1 MRRLNG
7 ALLLDLIRD
16 KGPAS
21 RAELARLSGLTKPTV
36 SSQVADL
43 LRRALVV
50 EDGTV
55 EPDER
60 GGKRSKLLRF
70 NPQCGNLIGV
80 EIGSSVVRVRL
91 ADLDGA
97 ILDGEDAEVWPERG
111 ADHIL
116 TTAVTAINLVLSRSR
131 GRKQKLMIVAV
142 AAPGRVDSDSGVVL
156 EAGNVFHWRGVAVR
170 EHFQRAFKVPILV
183 ENDVNLAALGE
194 MHYGLGQGVKNFVL
208 IRLTTG
214 VGAGL
219 VVGGRLYQGN
229 HWAAGEIGHMVFD
242 QEAAAGVPND
252 RGYLESVIGSDR
264 LRERVRTAKTKA
276 AVEAAQAGGSDLH
289 GELLEAV
296 RRGDP
301 AAVAI
306 VDDLGSKVS
315 LAAANLAVVMDP
327 ELILLAGEL
336 FDLVVGRIR
345 EVVERVIPWP
355 VRIERSALGEDAV
368 LMGAIGSARSLAH
381 DLVCGKNRDESQ
393 LQERQVRKAHDI

>member
-43 LRRALVV
+43 LRRTLVV

-97 ILDGEDAEVWPERG
+97 IEDREDAEVWPERG

-116 TTAVTAINLVLSRSR
+116 ATAVTAVNLVLSRGR
-131 GRKQKLMIVAV
+131 RRKQKLMIVAV
-142 AAPGRVDSDSGVVL
+142 AAPGRVNSDSGVVL
-156 EAGNVFHWRGVAVR
+156 EAGNVFHWRRVAVR
-170 EHFQRAFKVPILV
+170 EYFQRAFKVPILV

-194 MHYGLGQGVKNFVL
+194 MHYGLGKGVKNFVL

-242 QEAAAGVPND
+242 QEAAAGVPNE

-276 AVEAAQAGGSDLH
+276 AVEAALTGASDLH
-289 GELLEAV
+289 GELVEAV

-306 VDDLGSKVS
+306 VDDLGSKLS

-355 VRIERSALGEDAV
+355 VRIERSALGEEAV
-368 LMGAIGSARSLAH
+368 LMGAIGSARSMAH
-381 DLVCGKNRDESQ
+381 DLVCGKNREESQ
-393 LQERQVRKAHDI
+393 LQERQVRKAP